1 MGVKHVP
8 RLEEWRTGFGRN
20 DPNHWRSKTRLRW
33 LVGPCTPALSS
44 DTSPSTTSTFE
55 DPYVLAS
62 PLSAAAV
69 CRDGTVLVAL
79 HHDDRADLG
88 SVSSGDNSTTEQTGS
103 NDTDKSMGEA
113 NRTGTIMTIM
123 SMFRDLPMSTRG
135 PLRIES
141 IHEVSSPSPA
151 LPPTMALVTAGWRA
165 DGMVLA
171 DAARELVSEEVR
183 TYCLPHSV
191 VEGLECAHEKQRGEG
206 RLLEGPDSPLHIV
219 NSQRNVEAKG
229 DYYGRR
235 VADGLRYYL
244 SRCDFS
250 EGLRTLSTVGL
261 LACGTNILYL
271 IDATSIHRV
280 RAHAI
285 GRGATGVN
293 RRLMSINFELMS
305 CEEGL
310 AALLNAIVGDSIPQM
325 EEPENDSDAKSPI
338 KPAFMRHE
346 KSRVTAGWSLAE
358 SAMIRPGQG
367 IKRVRLSALA
377 S

>member
-1 MGVKHVP
+1 MGS
-8 RLEEWRTGFGRN
+8 G
-20 DPNHWRSKTRLRW
+20 
-33 LVGPCTPALSS
+33 SS
-44 DTSPSTTSTFE
+44 
-55 DPYVLAS
+55 
-62 PLSAAAV
+62 
-69 CRDGTVLVAL
+69 G
-79 HHDDRADLG
+79 
-88 SVSSGDNSTTEQTGS
+88 GDNSTTVQSGS
-103 NDTDKSMGEA
+103 NDADTTSMAGGVIVEDKSMGKV
-113 NRTGTIMTIM
+113 NGTGTIMT
-123 SMFRDLPMSTRG
+123 MFRDLPMSTRG

-141 IHEVSSPSPA
+141 IHEVSSPSPS
-151 LPPTMALVTAGWRA
+151 LPPTMALVTAGWRT

-191 VEGLECAHEKQRGEG
+191 VEDLACALGEQRDGR
-206 RLLEGPDSPLHIV
+206 RLLEGPDSTLDIV
-219 NSQRNVEAKG
+219 GNQRNVKANQ

-235 VADGLRYYL
+235 VADGLRHYL

-261 LACGTNILYL
+261 LACGANIEGDCLLYL

-293 RRLMSINFELMS
+293 RRLMFVNFEHKS

-310 AALLNAIVGDSIPQM
+310 AAILNVIAGDAT
-325 EEPENDSDAKSPI
+325 PENGSDAKSPT
-338 KPAFMRHE
+338 KPAFLRHE
-346 KSRVTAGWSLAE
+346 RNRGGLTAGRSLVE
-358 SAMIRPGQG
+358 TAMIRPGQG

-377 S
+377 PQ

>member
-1 MGVKHVP
+1 M
-8 RLEEWRTGFGRN
+8 
-20 DPNHWRSKTRLRW
+20 
-33 LVGPCTPALSS
+33 
-44 DTSPSTTSTFE
+44 
-55 DPYVLAS
+55 
-62 PLSAAAV
+62 
-69 CRDGTVLVAL
+69 
-79 HHDDRADLG
+79 
-88 SVSSGDNSTTEQTGS
+88 
-103 NDTDKSMGEA
+103 
-113 NRTGTIMTIM
+113 M

-141 IHEVSSPSPA
+141 IHEVSSLSPS

-191 VEGLECAHEKQRGEG
+191 VEDLECALEQQRDGG
-206 RLLEGPDSPLHIV
+206 RLLEGPDSTLHIGD
-219 NSQRNVEAKG
+219 NQRNVKANE
-229 DYYGRR
+229 DYHGRR

-261 LACGTNILYL
+261 LACGANIGGDGLLYL

-285 GRGATGVN
+285 GRGAAGVN
-293 RRLMSINFELMS
+293 RRLMSVNFEHMS

-310 AALLNAIVGDSIPQM
+310 VALLSVIVGDATPRM
-325 EEPENDSDAKSPI
+325 EQPEGSSDTKSPI
-338 KPAFMRHE
+338 KPAFVRHDQ
-346 KSRVTAGWSLAE
+346 SRGLTTGWSLVEA
-358 SAMIRPGQG
+358 ATIRPGRG
-367 IKRVRLSALA
+367 LKRVRLSALA
-377 S
+377 SQ